1 MILADYRKKYVW
13 CLALEIVLQ
22 KLDAS
27 VWKQM
32 ALQMLNL
39 HVVVTK
45 VVRCLHLS
53 WRHFMFS
60 LFLFNKAMLER
71 LKPGMS
77 SVCLSCNSSTCFL
90 LEFGCEGGPIH
101 CLNAMNEVVLPFAK
115 MICYHGSTL
124 STRPTMD
131 DKQIKH
137 HHHGINI
144 SFSWQ
149 VSAFSIDVF
158 VVVIVIVIIGNIHPL
173 SMSQPPLCLFGFRHD
188 ISVLSIRIQ
197 SNVTCYL
204 INDGFAS

>member
-1 MILADYRKKYVW
+1 
-13 CLALEIVLQ
+13 
-22 KLDAS
+22 
-27 VWKQM
+27 
-32 ALQMLNL
+32 MLNL

-53 WRHFMFS
+53 WRHLMFS
-60 LFLFNKAMLER
+60 LFLFDKAMLER

-90 LEFGCEGGPIH
+90 LEFSCEGGPIH

-137 HHHGINI
+137 QHHGIKHQLQLASI
-144 SFSWQ
+144 SIQHRRLRRRHCYCHYRKYPSI
-149 VSAFSIDVF
+149 VDVTASA
-158 VVVIVIVIIGNIHPL
+158 
-173 SMSQPPLCLFGFRHD
+173 LFAW
-188 ISVLSIRIQ
+188 IS
-197 SNVTCYL
+197 T
-204 INDGFAS
+204 